1 MRRLKACCSAL
12 HIWHYLEETKGQEK
26 GEGLGLSFIT
36 FSKKNRGIKV
46 ESKKMEGQF
55 LTPKRLTFGDE
66 FSKKW
71 L

>member
-1 MRRLKACCSAL
+1 MRRIKPYCSAL
-12 HIWHYLEETKGQEK
+12 HIWHFLEETKEQEK
-26 GEGLGLSFIT
+26 VEGLGLSFIT
-36 FSKKNRGIKV
+36 LSKKNRGV
-46 ESKKMEGQF
+46 TVGSMKMEGQF